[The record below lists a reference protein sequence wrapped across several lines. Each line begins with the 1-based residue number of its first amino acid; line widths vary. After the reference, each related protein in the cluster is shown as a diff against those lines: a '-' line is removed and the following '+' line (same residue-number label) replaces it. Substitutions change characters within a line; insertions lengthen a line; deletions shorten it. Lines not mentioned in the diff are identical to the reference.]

1 MYIEMARNISVY
13 NNAFFECRKNGMWIF
28 LDNDMIF
35 IENNVV
41 IGVYDRDDIDASD
54 SFNSILNYLSFIFSL
69 GNYSRN

>member
-1 MYIEMARNISVY
+1 
-13 NNAFFECRKNGMWIF
+13 
-28 LDNDMIF
+28 MIF

-69 GNYSRN
+69 GNYSRNWNQRSITTQNSEHEK